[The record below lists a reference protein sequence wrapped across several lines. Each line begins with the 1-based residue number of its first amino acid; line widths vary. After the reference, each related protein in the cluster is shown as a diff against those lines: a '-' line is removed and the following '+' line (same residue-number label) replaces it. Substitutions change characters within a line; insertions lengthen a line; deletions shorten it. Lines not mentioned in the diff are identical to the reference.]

1 MKVGCLCGQVR
12 FEADLPLREVFA
24 CHCSQCRKTSG
35 HFWAATSVP
44 LDRFRLTETMGQR
57 WFQSSAEARRG
68 FCGNCGASLFWGPQG
83 EARISIAAGA
93 LEGAT
98 GLHIAQ
104 HWHREDK
111 GDYYDIP
118 NP

>member
-1 MKVGCLCGQVR
+1 MKGGCLCGQVR
-12 FEADLPLREVFA
+12 FEADAPLRDVFA

-35 HFWAATSVP
+35 HFWAVTSVP

-68 FCGNCGASLFWGPQG
+68 FRRNCGASLFWEPQG
-83 EARISIAAGA
+83 ECRISIAAGA
-93 LEGAT
+93 LEGET

-104 HWHREDK
+104 HWPREDK
-111 GDYYDIP
+111 GDYYAIP
-118 NP
+118 DT